1 METHVLT
8 RVRTILRFG
17 AALAFG
23 ILIPRLAA
31 TTCLAAEPAA
41 QAHHRLVVLSDI
53 EADPDDTQSFVRLF
67 LYANSIDIEAL
78 IATTSVHQKT
88 RVAPESIRKVI
99 EAYGKVRANL
109 LQTRA
114 GVSRGAGPAR
124 SRHAGLAGIRP
135 EGRG

>member
-1 METHVLT
+1 METHVST
-8 RVRTILRFG
+8 RLRTFLRFS
-17 AALAFG
+17 AALALG

-88 RVAPESIRKVI
+88 RVAPESIRKLI

-109 LQTRA
+109 LQHEPGFPEA
-114 GVSRGAGPAR
+114 QVVAR
-124 SRHAGLAGIRP
+124 SRHAGLAGVWP